1 VEWSEVSHQAT
12 GWHAGEARRGR
23 DRDRGRRGGG
33 EAEFGLALA
42 RTALTHHTRHAT
54 CVLFLRSHFSSGAG
68 RGPATQW
75 ANGTRHTAR
84 GMPPCP
90 CPALLVAPSQLL
102 LPFLHSGPCTQSCS
116 SHSLLHGRS
125 SRHCS
130 TFCEHDSPHLTSPHL
145 HTNLDTFVAQIPSQA
160 LNPTDNY
167 SKTQLQSNPEHNSKT
182 PAVRGCPQ
190 CYIRRSVMMLIFPL
204 ARTSS

>member
-1 VEWSEVSHQAT
+1 MYSTRSTKAKVWGKGMLLKKTGRSVWSGVKCQTKSPSNWLAC
-12 GWHAGEARRGR
+12 RGSQE
-23 DRDRGRRGGG
+23 GSGSGSGPPGGG
-33 EAEFGLALA
+33 RAEAEFALALA

-54 CVLFLRSHFSSGAG
+54 CVFFLRSHFSSGAG

-116 SHSLLHGRS
+116 TDDPHGTALFS
-125 SRHCS
+125 AS
-130 TFCEHDSPHLTSPHL
+130 TTHLTC
-145 HTNLDTFVAQIPSQA
+145 T
-160 LNPTDNY
+160 PT
-167 SKTQLQSNPEHNSKT
+167 SILLL
-182 PAVRGCPQ
+182 
-190 CYIRRSVMMLIFPL
+190 RRFR
-204 ARTSS
+204 ARH